1 MTRAAMLRTALL
13 AVAAVSPAHVRRVDI
28 RPSPPARYGLGRPAT
43 PDDIRAWDVS
53 VMPNGT
59 GLPSGSGTAV
69 PQGSTIFLQKCA
81 RCHGLTGREG
91 PFDRLVGRE
100 PRQGFPFGR
109 DESLVRT
116 IGNYWPYSTT
126 VYDYIDRA
134 MPYDAPGSL
143 KPDEVYGLVAFLLWR
158 NEIIADTAVMN
169 ARTLPRVRMPARDRF
184 VPDNRRGGR
193 EVR

>member
-1 MTRAAMLRTALL
+1 MTRAAIVRAALL
-13 AVAAVSPAHVRRVDI
+13 AAVAVAPGHVRRAEH
-28 RPSPPARYGLGRPAT
+28 RPVPPARYGLGRPAT
-43 PDDIRAWDVS
+43 PEEIRAWGVS
-53 VMPNGT
+53 VMPDGT
-59 GLPSGSGTAV
+59 GLPSGSGTAI
-69 PQGSTIFLQKCA
+69 QGEAIFGQRCA
-81 RCHGLTGREG
+81 RCHGPTGVEG

-116 IGNYWPYSTT
+116 VGNYWPYSTT
-126 VYDYIDRA
+126 VYDYINRA

-143 KPDEVYGLVAFLLWR
+143 KPNEVYGVVAFLLWR
-158 NEIIADTAVMN
+158 NEIIADTAAMN

-184 VPDNRRGGR
+184 VLDNRRGGP

>member
-1 MTRAAMLRTALL
+1 MTRAAMLRTALV
-13 AVAAVSPAHVRRVDI
+13 AVAAAAPIHVRRNE
-28 RPSPPARYGLGRPAT
+28 PPAPPAHYGFGRPAT
-43 PDDIRAWDVS
+43 ADEIRAWDVT
-53 VMPNGT
+53 VMPDGS

-69 PQGSTIFLQKCA
+69 QGAAIFRQTCA
-81 RCHGLTGREG
+81 RCHGPTGVEG

-100 PRQGFPFGR
+100 PRQDFPFGR
-109 DESLVRT
+109 DASLVRT

-126 VYDYIDRA
+126 VYDYIHRA

-143 KPDEVYGLVAFLLWR
+143 EPNEIYSLVAFLLWR

-184 VPDNRRGGR
+184 VLDNRHGGR
-193 EVR
+193 EIR

>member
-1 MTRAAMLRTALL
+1 MTRGAIWRTALL
-13 AVAAVSPAHVRRVDI
+13 AVVAVSPAHVRRVDN

-43 PDDIRAWDVS
+43 PDEIRAWDVS
-53 VMPNGT
+53 VRPDGT

-69 PQGSTIFLQKCA
+69 QGAAIFRRTCA
-81 RCHGLTGREG
+81 RCHGPTGVEG
-91 PFDRLVGRE
+91 PFDGLVGRE

-126 VYDYIDRA
+126 VYDYINRA

-143 KPDEVYGLVAFLLWR
+143 KPNEVYGLVAFLLWR
-158 NEIIADTAVMN
+158 NEIITDTATID

-184 VPDNRRGGR
+184 VPDNRRGGQ

>member
-1 MTRAAMLRTALL
+1 MTRAAVLRTALL
-13 AVAAVSPAHVRRVDI
+13 AVAAVSPTHVRRAEH
-28 RPSPPARYGLGRPAT
+28 RPAPPARYGLGRRAT
-43 PDDIRAWDVS
+43 PDEIRAWDVS

-59 GLPSGSGTAV
+59 GLPSGSGTAA
-69 PQGSTIFLQKCA
+69 QGATIFVQKCA
-81 RCHGLTGREG
+81 RCHGPTGVEG
-91 PFDRLVGRE
+91 PFDHLVGRE

-116 IGNYWPYSTT
+116 VGNYWPYSTT
-126 VYDYIDRA
+126 VYDYINRA

-143 KPDEVYGLVAFLLWR
+143 KPNEVYGLVAFLLWR
-158 NEIIADTAVMN
+158 NEIIADTAVTN

-184 VPDNRRGGR
+184 VLDNRRGGR

>member
-1 MTRAAMLRTALL
+1 MWRTALL
-13 AVAAVSPAHVRRVDI
+13 ALAALSPARVRRAEN
-28 RPSPPARYGLGRPAT
+28 RAGPPARYGLGRPAT
-43 PDDIRAWDVS
+43 ADEIRAWDVS
-53 VMPNGT
+53 VMPDGT
-59 GLPSGSGTAV
+59 GLPVGSGTV
-69 PQGSTIFLQKCA
+69 VQGATIFVQKCA
-81 RCHGLTGREG
+81 RCHGPTGVEG

-100 PRQGFPFGR
+100 PKQGFPFGR
-109 DESLVRT
+109 DDSLVRT

-126 VYDYIDRA
+126 VYDYIHRA

-143 KPDEVYGLVAFLLWR
+143 EPNEVYSVVAFLLWR

-184 VPDNRRGGR
+184 VVDNRRGGP

>member
-1 MTRAAMLRTALL
+1 MTRAGMLRTALV
-13 AVAAVSPAHVRRVDI
+13 AVAAVAPTHVRRDDP
-28 RPSPPARYGLGRPAT
+28 RPGPPAHYGLGRPAT
-43 PDDIRAWDVS
+43 AEEIRAVDVT
-53 VMPNGT
+53 VMPDGT
-59 GLPSGSGTAV
+59 GLPAGSGTAV
-69 PQGSTIFLQKCA
+69 QGAAIFRQTCA
-81 RCHGLTGREG
+81 RCHGATGVEG

-126 VYDYIDRA
+126 LYDYINRA

-143 KPDEVYGLVAFLLWR
+143 RPNEVYALVAFLLWR
-158 NEIIADTAVMN
+158 NEIIADTSTID

-184 VPDNRRGGR
+184 VIDNRRGGPAIR
-193 EVR
+193 